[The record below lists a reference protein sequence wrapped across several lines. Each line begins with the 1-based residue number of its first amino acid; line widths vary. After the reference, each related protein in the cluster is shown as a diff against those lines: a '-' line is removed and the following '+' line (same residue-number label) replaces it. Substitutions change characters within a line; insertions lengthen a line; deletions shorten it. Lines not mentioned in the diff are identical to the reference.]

1 LLARPMRNRIV
12 WWVLPMRRIF
22 GQSLDAA
29 LQRLDQES
37 CLRIRIFAFKLLVVV
52 TVALALA
59 APRGYPVFAMV
70 WVFCLWQGFFAAL
83 AAVFR
88 HHKLGALSL
97 TAWDESAAF
106 IAIALLARFAN
117 AVTL

>member
-1 LLARPMRNRIV
+1 MRKI
-12 WWVLPMRRIF
+12 LHEAMGSP
-22 GQSLDAA
+22 

-37 CLRIRIFAFKLLVVV
+37 RLRIRMFTIKLLMAV

-59 APRGYPVFAMV
+59 APRHYPILAMV
-70 WVFCLWQGFFAAL
+70 WVFCLWQGIFAAL
-83 AAVFR
+83 AAVFGR
-88 HHKLGALSL
+88 HRLRALSL

-106 IAIALLARFAN
+106 VAIALLARLGH